1 MRYCKTF
8 PIVIKMLEDLIR
20 KSSFHSFSFSD
31 ISLTSFHIFFSLK
44 LVIDIHLSLFIRTI
58 QNNTILS
65 SSNITYWKSDIFFVK
80 VQSTLCR
87 WNTRPLS
94 LNEFENKFNKELPRE
109 IIKLE
114 TVPEIWKENINKS
127 FSSFDTQ
134 FVLRLVLLFYT
145 ISVMFIKVFLMQK
158 LKSNTIQTLKK
169 EKQLS
174 IKVLRFPIRR
184 EKYIGYKLFL
194 GQFFMGEGATVTR
207 ERSEIIQELYRW
219 EIWTVIFFRGTI
231 VRGVIII
238 EAIFRGNC
246 PGRGWYSFGTIIL
259 GGNCLGQPSR
269 GQFFRGQ
276 LSSGE
281 IVRWSIFFGGNC
293 IHH

>member
-158 LKSNTIQTLKK
+158 LKSNTNSNPK
-169 EKQLS
+169 E
-174 IKVLRFPIRR
+174 
-184 EKYIGYKLFL
+184 
-194 GQFFMGEGATVTR
+194 GEATINKSTTI
-207 ERSEIIQELYRW
+207 SNSTGKIYR
-219 EIWTVIFFRGTI
+219 V
-231 VRGVIII
+231 
-238 EAIFRGNC
+238 
-246 PGRGWYSFGTIIL
+246 
-259 GGNCLGQPSR
+259 
-269 GQFFRGQ
+269 
-276 LSSGE
+276 
-281 IVRWSIFFGGNC
+281 
-293 IHH
+293 